1 MRVPLLATPRPLP
14 RCHTRGIQQRRLL
27 WRNGGHGAH
36 LAVAPM
42 SPVCS
47 GVRKVSS
54 SLAPWA
60 GGVPGSL
67 PASAASAADERGG
80 VMNVS
85 TSPPAPP
92 SVVM

>member
-1 MRVPLLATPRPLP
+1 MRVPLLATPRLLP
-14 RCHTRGIQQRRLL
+14 RCHTRGIQQRLL

-36 LAVAPM
+36 LVGAPT

-80 VMNVS
+80 VMSVS
-85 TSPPAPP
+85 TSPPTLP